1 MGCSGF
7 GYKPPKQVVKPEL
20 ELYECDDCDLVGE
33 AFEFEL
39 ADKKGQLC
47 SECVLESF

>member
-1 MGCSGF
+1 MSCATRT
-7 GYKPPKQVVKPEL
+7 VKKDLTEY
-20 ELYECDDCDLVGE
+20 YECDECGYLGE

-47 SECVLESF
+47 LECVLESF